1 MKFTFLH
8 TEASSGWGGQE
19 IRTFR
24 EAVGMRERGHRLIIA
39 AGPES
44 RLLERSKKEGFKTIP
59 VSFKRRNGIGIILFL
74 KKLIEKEKIDIVNTH
89 SSKDSWLALPA
100 ARMAANKPLVLRTR
114 HLSTKIHRGT
124 LNRFLYDYLPHYV
137 LTTGEIIRK
146 QMIEENGFNGNKIK
160 SIPTGVDTDIF
171 NPDRSY
177 NNIREELNLKPSGP
191 IVGAVS
197 VIRSWKGLDY
207 LVKAAPL
214 ILREIPDVKFIITG
228 DGTHRKT
235 LEKTIKETGVGDKFY
250 MLGHREDVA
259 GIMNSIDI
267 LVHPSYANEGVPQTV
282 LQAMAMKKPVIAS
295 DLPSLKEVVIDN
307 KTGIIVP
314 LKDPQGI
321 ARAVIKLLLDKKLAK
336 ELGENGRRLALK
348 SYSFAG
354 MLDKL
359 ETIYNEYSSHRNS

>member
-1 MKFTFLH
+1 MKFTILH
-8 TEASSGWGGQE
+8 TEASNGWGGQE

-24 EAVGMRERGHRLIIA
+24 EAVGMRERGHKLIIA

-44 RLLERSKKEGFKTIP
+44 KLLERAEKEGFKTIP
-59 VSFKRRNGIGIILFL
+59 VSFKRRYGISIILFF

-100 ARMAANKPLVLRTR
+100 ARMAVNKPLVLRTR
-114 HLSTKIHRGT
+114 HLSTKIHGGI

-137 LTTGEIIRK
+137 LTTGEAIKK
-146 QMIEENGFNGNKIK
+146 QMIEENGFNGSKIK

-171 NPDRSY
+171 NPDRPY
-177 NNIREELNLKPSGP
+177 KNIREELNLKPSAP
-191 IVGAVS
+191 LIGAVS

-214 ILREIPDVKFIITG
+214 ILEEIPDAKFLIAG
-228 DGTHRKT
+228 DGIHRKT
-235 LEKTIKETGVGDKFY
+235 LEKTVEDTGAGDKFY
-250 MLGHREDVA
+250 LPGHREDVA
-259 GIMNSIDI
+259 GIINSIDV

-295 DLPSLKEVVIDN
+295 CLPSLKEVVIDN

-314 LKDPQGI
+314 PKDPEGI
-321 ARAVIKLLLDKKLAK
+321 ARAVIKLLRDKELAR
-336 ELGENGRRLALK
+336 ELGENGMNLART
-348 SYSFAG
+348 SYSFKL

-359 ETIYNEYSSHRNS
+359 EDLYEGDTKDV